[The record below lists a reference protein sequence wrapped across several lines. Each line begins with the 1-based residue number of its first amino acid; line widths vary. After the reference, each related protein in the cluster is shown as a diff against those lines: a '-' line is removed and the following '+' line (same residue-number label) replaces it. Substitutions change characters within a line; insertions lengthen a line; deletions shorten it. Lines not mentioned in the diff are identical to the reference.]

1 MMDWSCRPKVAIERR
16 RLTNCPGR
24 LPARNAALNERLD
37 RIVLAPTDVT
47 LDAPSGSVDA
57 PDIGGGSGECVG
69 PHCPVH
75 LVEGSGPQLSGETE
89 HLLRSRLRSAA
100 LLSFA
105 GFAAFLVWHTLR
117 IEFTSWILTAAYAG
131 HIAATFILGAIG
143 FSLSSRC
150 PMTTR
155 QLRGI
160 ELVTFGVPIAFF
172 MLLQYS
178 KLVQWTVQYAALP
191 DLSPIWLLEIFIYA
205 LFIPNTWRR
214 AAVIIGLMA
223 LAPIVALLLTVAT
236 QPNVAELFWT
246 DPRHLVEM
254 PLVLALAVIS
264 SVFGVH
270 TINLLR
276 SEAFRAKQL
285 GQYRLKR
292 LIGSGGM
299 GDVYLAEHVLMKRPC
314 AIKVI
319 RPEKAGDPK
328 VLARFEREVQAT
340 AKLSHWN
347 SVDIFDYGRAED
359 GTFYYVMEYLP
370 GMNLAELVRQY
381 GPLPAARALHLV
393 RQACDALQE
402 AHEVGLIHRDIK
414 PANIFA
420 SVRGGWH
427 DVAKLLDFGLAK
439 PVADLDAAQLT
450 QEGTITGSP
459 LFMSPEQAVGDREP
473 DARSDIYALGTVLYF
488 LLTGRP
494 PFEDEKPM
502 KVLIAHAHQAPTP
515 PSQVNGDVPDDVDL
529 VVMRCLQKSAADR
542 FQSAADLAAA
552 IDRCD
557 DYGRWTHETARE
569 WWRQQGTRRALH
581 EAQTHSAAQ
590 SADEM
595 AMS

>member
-1 MMDWSCRPKVAIERR
+1 MRP
-16 RLTNCPGR
+16 
-24 LPARNAALNERLD
+24 
-37 RIVLAPTDVT
+37 
-47 LDAPSGSVDA
+47 GSSA
-57 PDIGGGSGECVG
+57 ECVG

-89 HLLRSRLRSAA
+89 FLLRSRLRSAA

-105 GFAAFLVWHTLR
+105 GFAAFLVWHVSLVDFGSQIGVITFADHAITTL
-117 IEFTSWILTAAYAG
+117 
-131 HIAATFILGAIG
+131 ILGVIG
-143 FSLSSRC
+143 MSLCNRC
-150 PMTTR
+150 RMTTR
-155 QLRGI
+155 QLRWV
-160 ELVTFGVPIAFF
+160 ELITFGLPVAFF
-172 MLLQYS
+172 MLLQHS
-178 KLVQWTVQYAALP
+178 KLVQFAHDYAILP
-191 DLSPIWLLEIFIYA
+191 ELGAVWLLQIFVYA

-214 AAVIIGLMA
+214 AAVVLGVMSA
-223 LAPIVALLLTVAT
+223 APLVSLFITVAVDRG
-236 QPNVAELFWT
+236 VATLLISKP
-246 DPRHLVEM
+246 DILIQM
-254 PLVLALAVIS
+254 LLVLSLSWIS
-264 SVFGVH
+264 AVFGVH

-285 GQYRLKR
+285 GQYRLKQ

-370 GMNLAELVRQY
+370 GMNLAELVRRH
-381 GPLPAARALHLV
+381 GPLPAARALHLI

-427 DVAKLLDFGLAK
+427 DVAKLLDFGLVK
-439 PVADLDAAQLT
+439 PIADLDAAQLT

-459 LFMSPEQAVGDREP
+459 LYMSPEQAVGDREP
-473 DARSDIYALGTVLYF
+473 DARSDIYALGSVLYF

-494 PFEDEKPM
+494 PFDDPKPM
-502 KVLIAHAHQAPTP
+502 KVLLAHAQQPPIP
-515 PSQVNGDVPDDVDL
+515 PSQLTSDVPEDVEM
-529 VVMRCLQKSAADR
+529 VVLRCLQKSADDR
-542 FQSAADLAAA
+542 FQSAAHLAAA
-552 IDRCD
+552 IDDCN
-557 DYGRWTHETARE
+557 DYGRWTHETARA
-569 WWRQQGTRRALH
+569 WWREQ
-581 EAQTHSAAQ
+581 AAVPPKPHMPVSQ
-590 SADEM
+590 SADEL
-595 AMS
+595 AVS